1 MKITK
6 YSLVVGWSI
15 WSIAAIF
22 YGLDYFQHTAPSV
35 LIKPIASDMGVGI
48 EDIAYIMSIYFPIY
62 AISQVPAGILLDKYG
77 SKAMLSVS
85 CLIMSL
91 GILLFVYNPSLYTMF
106 IGRVLIAIGSAVAFI
121 GTLKVASDVLPERFF
136 PIAVGLTNTIGV
148 LGGIFGQVLLVYLVE
163 LYKWQLALAAIGYFG
178 ILWSLVIIVSL
189 KYSSNPNLD
198 SPINSK
204 TKYLNFSESLK
215 LLLNKKLWL
224 LAIYAGLMVGIVVN
238 SFSELYDV
246 LFLEQAYRL
255 PSHIAAHISVM
266 LFVGIAVGGPSH
278 GFIASLFGEKRV
290 WMFICNII
298 TILAFSSIIIF
309 PRLIS
314 ADFLYYMFFIIG
326 FCVSSML
333 LAFSVVEEIFPT
345 QIKATALAI
354 VNMVIGLCGAVFQ
367 YLISYIS
374 VYLNGGPLE
383 TNISIKVF
391 DKAFVY
397 LIVPLLFSTIIIF
410 ILVLDKF
417 KARQINLDKFDEI

>member
-1 MKITK
+1 MKVTK
-6 YSLVVGWSI
+6 YSLIVGWSI

-106 IGRVLIAIGSAVAFI
+106 IGRILIAIGSAVAFV
-121 GTLKVASDVLPERFF
+121 GTLKVAADVLPERFF

-163 LYKWQLALAAIGYFG
+163 LYRWQLALAAIGYFG
-178 ILWSLVIIVSL
+178 MLWSVIIVLFL
-189 KYSSNPNLD
+189 KYSNNPNQ
-198 SPINSK
+198 SINNK
-204 TKYLNFSESLK
+204 FKYLSFSESLK

-246 LFLEQAYRL
+246 LFLQQAYQL
-255 PSHIAAHISVM
+255 SDHTAAHVSVM
-266 LFVGIAVGGPSH
+266 LFIGIAVGGPSH
-278 GFIASLFGEKRV
+278 GFIASIFGEKRV

-298 TILAFSSIIIF
+298 TILVFSSVIIF

-314 ADFLYYMFFIIG
+314 ADFLYIMFFVIG

-333 LAFSVVEEIFPT
+333 LAFSVVEEIFPV

-374 VYLNGGPLE
+374 VYLNGGPLKV
-383 TNISIKVF
+383 NIDIKVF
-391 DKAFVY
+391 DSAFIY

-410 ILVLDKF
+410 VLVLDKF
-417 KARQINLDKFDEI
+417 RARAISLDKFDQL

>member
-1 MKITK
+1 MKVTK
-6 YSLVVGWSI
+6 FSLAIGWSI

-62 AISQVPAGILLDKYG
+62 AISQVPAGILLDKFG
-77 SKAMLSVS
+77 PRLMLSIS

-106 IGRVLIAIGSAVAFI
+106 VGRVLIAIGSAVAFI
-121 GTLKVASDVLPERFF
+121 GTLKVASDVLPERYF

-148 LGGIFGQVLLVYLVE
+148 LGGIFGQVLLIYLVQ

-178 ILWSLVIIVSL
+178 ILWSLVIIFFL
-189 KYSSNPNLD
+189 KYSNSFNHPSNN
-198 SPINSK
+198 K
-204 TKYLNFSESLK
+204 FKYLSFSESLK

-246 LFLEQAYRL
+246 LFLQQAYHL
-255 PSHIAAHISVM
+255 PDHISAQISVM
-266 LFVGIAVGGPSH
+266 LFIGIAVGGPSH
-278 GFIASLFGEKRV
+278 GFIASFFGEKRV

-298 TILAFSSIIIF
+298 TIFAFSSIIIF

-314 ADFLYYMFFIIG
+314 ADFLYIIFFIIG

-333 LAFSVVEEIFPT
+333 LAFSVVEEIFPA

-354 VNMVIGLCGAVFQ
+354 VNMVIGLCGAIFQ

-374 VYLNGGPLE
+374 VYLNGGPLQA
-383 TNISIKVF
+383 NVDIKVF

-417 KARQINLDKFDEI
+417 RTRTISLDKFD

>member
-1 MKITK
+1 MKVTK
-6 YSLVVGWSI
+6 YSLIVGWSI

-77 SKAMLSVS
+77 SKAMLSIS

-106 IGRVLIAIGSAVAFI
+106 IGRILIAIGSAVAFV
-121 GTLKVASDVLPERFF
+121 GTLKVAADVLPERFF

-163 LYKWQLALAAIGYFG
+163 LYRWQLALAAIGYFG
-178 ILWSLVIIVSL
+178 ILWSVIIVLFL
-189 KYSSNPNLD
+189 KYSNNPNQ
-198 SPINSK
+198 SINNK
-204 TKYLNFSESLK
+204 FKYLSFSESLK

-246 LFLEQAYRL
+246 LFLQQAYQL
-255 PSHIAAHISVM
+255 SDHTAAHVSVM
-266 LFVGIAVGGPSH
+266 LFIGIAVGGPSH
-278 GFIASLFGEKRV
+278 GFIASIFGEKRV

-298 TILAFSSIIIF
+298 TILVFSSVIIF

-314 ADFLYYMFFIIG
+314 ADFLYIMFFVIG

-333 LAFSVVEEIFPT
+333 LAFSVVEEIFPV

-374 VYLNGGPLE
+374 VYLNGGPLKV
-383 TNISIKVF
+383 NIDIKVF
-391 DKAFVY
+391 DSAFIY

-410 ILVLDKF
+410 VLVLDKF
-417 KARQINLDKFDEI
+417 RARAISLDKFDQL

>member
-1 MKITK
+1 MKVTRF
-6 YSLVVGWSI
+6 SLVVGWSI

-62 AISQVPAGILLDKYG
+62 AISQVPAGILLDKFG
-77 SKAMLSVS
+77 PRFMLSIS

-106 IGRVLIAIGSAVAFI
+106 VGRVLIAIGSAVAFI
-121 GTLKVASDVLPERFF
+121 GSLKVASDVLPERYF
-136 PIAVGLTNTIGV
+136 PVAVGLTNTIGV
-148 LGGIFGQVLLVYLVE
+148 LGGIFGQVLLIHLVE

-178 ILWSLVIIVSL
+178 ILWSVVIILFL
-189 KYSSNPNLD
+189 KYSD
-198 SPINSK
+198 SFNHSTINK
-204 TKYLNFSESLK
+204 FKYLSFSESFK
-215 LLLNKKLWL
+215 LLLNKKLWM

-246 LFLEQAYRL
+246 LFLQQAYHL
-255 PSHIAAHISVM
+255 SDHISAQISVM

-278 GFIASLFGEKRV
+278 GLIASIFGEKRV

-314 ADFLYYMFFIIG
+314 ADFLYIMFFIIG

-354 VNMVIGLCGAVFQ
+354 VNMVIGLCGAIFQ

-374 VYLNGGPLE
+374 VYLNGGPLQA
-383 TNISIKVF
+383 NVDIKIF
-391 DKAFVY
+391 DRAFVY

-417 KARQINLDKFDEI
+417 RTRTISLDKFD

>member
-1 MKITK
+1 MKVTK

-15 WSIAAIF
+15 WSIAVVF

-48 EDIAYIMSIYFPIY
+48 ENIAYIMSIYFPIY
-62 AISQVPAGILLDKYG
+62 AISQVPAGILLDRYG
-77 SKAMLSVS
+77 SRLMLSVS

-106 IGRVLIAIGSAVAFI
+106 IGRVFIAIGSAVAFI
-121 GTLKVASDVLPERFF
+121 GTLKVASDVLPEKFF

-163 LYKWQLALAAIGYFG
+163 VYKWQLALVAIGYFG
-178 ILWSLVIIVSL
+178 ILWSIIIVVFL
-189 KYSSNPNLD
+189 KYSSNPND
-198 SPINSK
+198 SIKNKS
-204 TKYLNFSESLK
+204 KYLNFSSSLK

-255 PSHIAAHISVM
+255 SEHTAAHVSMM

-278 GFIASLFGEKRV
+278 GFIAGLFGEKRV

-298 TILAFSSIIIF
+298 TILAFSSIVIF

-314 ADFLYYMFFIIG
+314 DGSLYIMFFIIG

-374 VYLNGGPLE
+374 VYLNGGALQA
-383 TNISIKVF
+383 NINIKVF

-417 KARQINLDKFDEI
+417 KTRQV

>member
-1 MKITK
+1 MRITK
-6 YSLVVGWSI
+6 YSLVIGWCI
-15 WSIAAIF
+15 WSIAAVF

-35 LIKPIASDMGVGI
+35 LIKPIATDMRVGI

-62 AISQVPAGILLDKYG
+62 AISQVPAGILLDKFG
-77 SKAMLSVS
+77 SKIMLSIS

-106 IGRVLIAIGSAVAFI
+106 VGRVLIAIGSAVAFI
-121 GTLKVASDVLPERFF
+121 GTLKVASDVLPEKFF

-163 LYKWQLALAAIGYFG
+163 IYSWQSALAAIAYFG
-178 ILWSLVIIVSL
+178 ILWSIVLVVFL
-189 KYSSNPNLD
+189 KYSSNISPN
-198 SPINSK
+198 NSISNES
-204 TKYLNFSESLK
+204 KYLNFSHSLR

-246 LFLEQAYRL
+246 LFLQQAYHL
-255 PSHIAAHISVM
+255 SDHIAAHISVM
-266 LFVGIAVGGPSH
+266 LFIGIAVGGPSH

-290 WMFICNII
+290 WMFICNIV

-314 ADFLYYMFFIIG
+314 ADFLYVMFFIIG

-333 LAFSVVEEIFPT
+333 LAFSVVEEIFPI

-374 VYLNGGPLE
+374 VYLNGGPLQ
-383 TNISIKVF
+383 TNLDIKVF

-417 KARQINLDKFDEI
+417 RAREIN